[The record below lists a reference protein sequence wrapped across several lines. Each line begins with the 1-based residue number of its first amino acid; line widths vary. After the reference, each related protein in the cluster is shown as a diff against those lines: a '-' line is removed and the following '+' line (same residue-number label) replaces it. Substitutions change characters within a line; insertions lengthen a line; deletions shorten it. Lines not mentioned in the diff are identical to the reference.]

1 MFWVYRQTFACI
13 QAEVCCCAQDMNGLD
28 RLAFLSIFREQ
39 IWFIEGHFCV
49 HAEKTLDEPEMW
61 TVLHW
66 FLCSCFSFNIPWTDL
81 VYRGSFL
88 RTRREDPRW
97 ARDVNG
103 LTLVSLFLLF
113 FQYSVNRSG
122 LSRVIFAYPQRRPS
136 MSQRCERSYI
146 GWLVVLNWFE
156 LNWIVLYYIYLIILL
171 YIGGVVIHPNSGFQV
186 PNCSFVKL
194 VSLFV
199 TLQRSGFPNPTA
211 ERTLLV
217 CLFVTLQRSGF
228 SNPTAERTLL
238 VCLFLLFFQYSV
250 NRSGLSRVIFAYPQR
265 RPSMSQRCERSYIG
279 FFVLA
284 FLSIFREQIWFI
296 EGHFCV
302 PAEKTL
308 DEPEMWTVLHW
319 LIGCIELIW
328 IELYCI
334 VLYFFIIPSIP
345 RWGVTTPKLYS
356 DHCPSSDLSYRFDLL
371 AFLSVFIFFIRHPG
385 TEWIL

>member
-1 MFWVYRQTFACI
+1 MSGKHSPCFSSCLCLPDICRQRSNINVFIFLLFSHLICI
-13 QAEVCCCAQDMNGLD
+13 YLP
-28 RLAFLSIFREQ
+28 AFLSLTNFSYSFVTLQRSGSGFTLQRSGFIFLSLFLLFFQYSVNVLGVSADICLYSGWSLLLRP
-39 IWFIEGHFCV
+39 GH
-49 HAEKTLDEPEMW
+49 ERSW
-61 TVLHW
+61 S
-66 FLCSCFSFNIPWTDL
+66 SCFSFNIPWTDL

-88 RTRREDPRW
+88 RTRREDPGW

-103 LTLVSLFLLF
+103 LTLVS
-113 FQYSVNRSG
+113 
-122 LSRVIFAYPQRRPS
+122 
-136 MSQRCERSYI
+136 
-146 GWLVVLNWFE
+146 
-156 LNWIVLYYIYLIILL
+156 
-171 YIGGVVIHPNSGFQV
+171 
-186 PNCSFVKL
+186 
-194 VSLFV
+194 
-199 TLQRSGFPNPTA
+199 
-211 ERTLLV
+211 
-217 CLFVTLQRSGF
+217 
-228 SNPTAERTLL
+228 
-238 VCLFLLFFQYSV
+238 LFLLFFQYSV